1 VRVGQQF
8 SLPLAGDVPG
18 ETLRG
23 NSQVLL
29 KKRTRE
35 VSTRLNLFMIGVTLA
50 VAGVA
55 FVLFWALEWLV
66 FDAGTLNYQRFYSYL
81 AIVIALAVV
90 VRLHAHI
97 IWRRTLKL
105 IESPLTR
112 LSQSFEHVTSK
123 HDYTHRLD
131 PPESTDFS
139 ELYERFNEAIT
150 HMQHREAYLKDQ
162 RGALKEKLAEVQ
174 GELRERRRRLKTEV
188 NKRRRSQAEMLK
200 LSSALT
206 HSADAVMVTNTEGV
220 IEYVNPAF
228 ESITGYDRQEVLGK
242 TPDILRSEEQD
253 PDAYGQMW
261 QTILRGEVFRCELI
275 NRRKDG
281 SSYHEEKT
289 ITPLKD
295 GNGEITHFI
304 ATGMDISERIRAQEK
319 LEYMAHHDA
328 VTGLPN
334 RVLLLDR
341 VEQALSRAQRDNRNV
356 AVLFIDLD
364 GFKAIN
370 DTVGHH
376 FGDRLLSEVASR
388 LQGTVRD
395 EDTVARLGG
404 DEFAIVL
411 EGMSTMS
418 DISKVSRKIIR
429 DLAAPFFLD
438 GRELYVTGS
447 VGIARYPTDG
457 FDVHTL
463 LRKADGAMY
472 RAKQIG
478 KNTYRFYSEVE
489 GEEDTARLEL
499 EQQLRRAVERQEF
512 AVYYQPQV
520 SIDTSEVV
528 GVEALLRW
536 NHPDHGIIEP
546 GRFIPLLEETGMII
560 DVGEWVLQEV
570 CRHAAGWQ
578 RMNLPEVR
586 IAVNLSSRQFE
597 KRDLVGD
604 IARALDEYGLDPKR
618 LNIEITEG
626 TLATRI
632 DHTIRTLDKLNALG
646 ITISIDDF
654 GVGYSSLNYLKRF
667 PIHKLKIDQSFV
679 RDVTMD
685 TNDAEIASAIIALAH
700 KLNLDVIAEG
710 VETLE
715 QLFFL
720 SRQGCHEVQGHL
732 MSKPLSN
739 KDYIRWI
746 GDNPRVRVKRAAN
759 M

>member
-1 VRVGQQF
+1 M
-8 SLPLAGDVPG
+8 
-18 ETLRG
+18 
-23 NSQVLL
+23 LL
-29 KKRTRE
+29 KKSARE
-35 VSTRLNLFMIGVTLA
+35 VSSRLNQMTFLATLA

-55 FVLFWALEWLV
+55 FVLFWGIEWLV
-66 FDAGTLNYQRFYSYL
+66 FDADTLNYQRFFTYL
-81 AIVIALAVV
+81 GIVIALSFV
-90 VRLHAHI
+90 VRLHAHVMWKRI
-97 IWRRTLKL
+97 LKL

-112 LSQSFEHVTSK
+112 LSRSFEHVTQN
-123 HDYTHRLD
+123 HDYTHRIA
-131 PPESTDFS
+131 PPESADFI

-150 HMQHREAYLKDQ
+150 HMQEREIYLKEQ
-162 RGALKEKLAEVQ
+162 RGALKEKLTDAQ
-174 GELRERRRRLKTEV
+174 NELRAQRRRLKVEV
-188 NKRRRSQAEMLK
+188 NKRRRVQAEMLK

-206 HSADAVMVTNTEGV
+206 HSADAVMVTNVDGV

-228 ESITGYDRQEVLGK
+228 ESITRYESTEVLGK
-242 TPDILRSEEQD
+242 TPDMLRSDEQD
-253 PDAYGQMW
+253 AEVYAEMW
-261 QTILRGEVFRCELI
+261 KTIQNGEVFRAELI

-281 SSYHEEKT
+281 STYHEEKT

-295 GNGEITHFI
+295 GQGKITHFI
-304 ATGMDISERIRAQEK
+304 ATGVDISERIRAQEK

-341 VEQALSRAQRDNRNV
+341 VQQALVRAQRENRNV

-388 LQGTVRD
+388 LQATVRD

-404 DEFAIVL
+404 DEFAVVL
-411 EGMSTMS
+411 EGMSSMNDVS
-418 DISKVSRKIIR
+418 RVSRKIIN
-429 DLAAPFFLD
+429 DLAAPFMLD
-438 GRELYVTGS
+438 SRELYVTGS

-457 FDVHTL
+457 YDVHTL

-472 RAKQIG
+472 RAKQVG

-489 GEEDTARLEL
+489 GEEDTARLHL

-512 AVYYQPQV
+512 IVYYQPQV

-536 NHPDHGIIEP
+536 DHPDHGIIEP
-546 GRFIPLLEETGMII
+546 GRFIPLLEETGLII
-560 DVGEWVLQEV
+560 DVGEWVLREV
-570 CRHAAGWQ
+570 CRHVSGWQ
-578 RMNLPEVR
+578 RMGLPELR

-604 IARALDEYGLDPKR
+604 IARSLDESGVDPKR

-632 DHTIRTLDKLNALG
+632 EHTIKTLDKLNALG

-700 KLNLDVIAEG
+700 KLNLEVIAEG

-732 MSKPLSN
+732 ISMPLSN
-739 KDYIRWI
+739 KEFIRWI

>member
-1 VRVGQQF
+1 M
-8 SLPLAGDVPG
+8 
-18 ETLRG
+18 
-23 NSQVLL
+23 
-29 KKRTRE
+29 KKRTHA
-35 VSTRLNLFMIGVTLA
+35 VSARLNQMVFAATFM
-50 VAGVA
+50 VAAAA
-55 FVLFWALEWLV
+55 FLLFWGIEWLF
-66 FDAGTLNYQRFYSYL
+66 FDPGTLNYQRFFTYL
-81 AIVIALAVV
+81 TIVVVLSLV

-97 IWRRTLKL
+97 IWKRVLKL
-105 IESPLTR
+105 IESPLMK
-112 LSQSFEHVTSK
+112 LSESFSHVTE
-123 HDYTHRLD
+123 HNDYSHRLA
-131 PPESTDFS
+131 PPDSSDFT
-139 ELYERFNEAIT
+139 EIYDRFNEAIQ
-150 HMQHREAYLKDQ
+150 HMQHRETYLKEQ
-162 RGALKEKLAEVQ
+162 RGALKEKLIEAQ
-174 GELRERRRRLKTEV
+174 HELREQRRRLKQEV
-188 NKRRRSQAEMLK
+188 NKRRRAQAEMLK

-206 HSADAVMVTNTEGV
+206 HSADAVMVTNTDGI

-228 ESITGYDRQEVLGK
+228 ESITLYDRHEVIGK

-253 PDAYGQMW
+253 TSAYKEMW
-261 QTILRGEVFRCELI
+261 ETILKGDVFRCELI
-275 NRRKDG
+275 NQRKDG
-281 SSYHEEKT
+281 SHYHEEKT

-295 GNGEITHFI
+295 GQGKITHFI
-304 ATGMDISERIRAQEK
+304 ATGVDISERIRAQEK

-341 VEQALSRAQRDNRNV
+341 VQQALHRAQRDGVNV

-388 LQGTVRD
+388 LQNTVRE

-404 DEFAIVL
+404 DEFAVVL
-411 EGMSTMS
+411 EGMSTMH
-418 DISKVSRKIIR
+418 DIGKVSRKIIR
-429 DLAAPFFLD
+429 DLAAPFILD

-447 VGIARYPTDG
+447 IGVSRYPTDG
-457 FDVHTL
+457 YDVHTL
-463 LRKADGAMY
+463 LRKSDSAMY
-472 RAKQIG
+472 RAKQVG

-489 GEEDTARLEL
+489 GEEDTARLQL
-499 EQQLRRAVERQEF
+499 EQQLRRAVERDEF
-512 AVYYQPQV
+512 IVYYQPQV

-546 GRFIPLLEETGMII
+546 GRFIPLLEETGLII
-560 DVGEWVLQEV
+560 DVGEWVLREV

-578 RMNLPEVR
+578 RMGLPQLR

-604 IARALDEYGLDPKR
+604 IARALDESGLEPHR

-646 ITISIDDF
+646 ITISVDDF

-679 RDVTMD
+679 RDVTTD
-685 TNDAEIASAIIALAH
+685 SNDAEIASAIIALAH

-739 KDYIRWI
+739 KEFIRWI
-746 GDNPRVRVKRAAN
+746 ADNHRIRVKRAAN